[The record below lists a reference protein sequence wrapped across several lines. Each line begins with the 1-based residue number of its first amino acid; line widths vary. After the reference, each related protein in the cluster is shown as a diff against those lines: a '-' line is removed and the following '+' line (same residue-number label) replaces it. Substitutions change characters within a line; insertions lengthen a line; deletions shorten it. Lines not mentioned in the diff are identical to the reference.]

1 LPIGAGPQQQR
12 GRGPIKSLE
21 VIEQAE
27 QFTPQVFEVAS
38 AFVLVLQ
45 DPRQVEQYD
54 DRRVRVDR
62 IMGGSYRSGWLI
74 TPTRVLVGADDPNI
88 RLEFLHGYEEYVG
101 DLALEFVDG
110 ASHFVADD
118 KPSVVIERA
127 LELFAR
133 T

>member
-1 LPIGAGPQQQR
+1 MCRYPCARAG
-12 GRGPIKSLE
+12 
-21 VIEQAE
+21 
-27 QFTPQVFEVAS
+27 S
-38 AFVLVLQ
+38 ALYRHFIQPEAV
-45 DPRQVEQYD
+45 
-54 DRRVRVDR
+54 R
-62 IMGGSYRSGWLI
+62 IMGGSYRSSRLI

-127 LELFAR
+127 IELFAR
-133 T
+133 A